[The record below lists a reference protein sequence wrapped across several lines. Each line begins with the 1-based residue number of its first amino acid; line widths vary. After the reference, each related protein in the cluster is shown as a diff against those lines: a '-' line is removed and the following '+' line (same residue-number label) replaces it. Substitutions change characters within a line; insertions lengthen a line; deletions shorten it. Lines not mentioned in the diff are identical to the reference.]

1 MPVDGTQRFSLNKKM
16 KIENMTTLR
25 WFAAIFG
32 CGLMLIT
39 LGTASAQQPLR
50 PALILDV
57 DAPQEVN
64 AQPNFVMA
72 QPHAPTAI
80 PFRSTM
86 DESAYAAAKQRANSA
101 YAPGV
106 TKPFSLAPTSLGP
119 PVIKTNNFNGHSET
133 EGLFPPDTHG
143 AIGVDHFVEVT
154 NSHFDVFSKAS
165 PHALLKSVTLATF
178 FNFTAE
184 TLFDPRVVYDQ
195 TWQRWIVTAVAFPES
210 TTVQRLFI
218 GISKTSDPTGPFF
231 IYNIDVDFFDNNDF
245 YDFPQLGIDQ
255 DAVLFTANIFPA
267 AGGFSGADFFSIAKA
282 RLYNGLSFS
291 VPIFTG
297 LAATLAPPIVLDQNA
312 STFLIAAP
320 PSGTTLTKFTA
331 TNTSRPSSTRLVPST
346 VTVPSYEVPPD
357 AHQSGTAQ
365 VLDTSDS
372 RFVNASTQNGTD
384 LWQTHTINF
393 FGFPSPFFY
402 RINTANNALKQSG
415 FYHASGTSDDF
426 NASITA
432 NTAGNC
438 FVTWTSTDARVG
450 VNAQVR
456 LSGKLSAGA
465 QITSG
470 TAGFTSTR
478 FLTGNFDPG
487 FGIQRWGDY
496 SAVTLDPSNEAT
508 AWLVNEKINSS
519 SIWGSRII
527 TIGF

>member
-1 MPVDGTQRFSLNKKM
+1 MYSSSRIKFYRL
-16 KIENMTTLR
+16 
-25 WFAAIFG
+25 AAIFG
-32 CGLMLIT
+32 SGLMLIT
-39 LGTASAQQPLR
+39 VRTAFAQQPLR
-50 PALILDV
+50 AAFILEV
-57 DAPQEVN
+57 EAAQEVN

-72 QPHAPTAI
+72 QPLAPFAI

-86 DESAYAAAKQRANSA
+86 GESAYAAAKQHANSA

-106 TKPFSLAPTSLGP
+106 TKPFPLAPSTLGP

-133 EGLFPPDTHG
+133 DGFFPPDTHG
-143 AIGVDHFVEVT
+143 AIGVNHFVEVT

-165 PHALLKSVTLATF
+165 PPALVKSVTLATF
-178 FNFTAE
+178 FNFAAE
-184 TLFDPRVVYDQ
+184 PLFDPRVVHDN

-210 TTVQRLFI
+210 ATVQRLFI
-218 GISKTSDPTGPFF
+218 GISKTDDPTGPFF
-231 IYNIDVDFFDNNDF
+231 IYNIDVDFFNNNDF

-267 AGGFSGADFFSIAKA
+267 AGGFSGADFFSVAKA
-282 RLYNGLSFS
+282 RLYNGLNFS
-291 VPIFTG
+291 IPIFTG
-297 LAATLAPPIVLDQNA
+297 LDATLAPPIVLDQNA

-320 PSGTTLTKFTA
+320 PSGTTLTKYTA
-331 TNTSRPSSTRLVPST
+331 TNTSRPSSTRLVRST
-346 VTVPSYEVPPD
+346 VTVPSYTVPPN
-357 AHQSGTAQ
+357 ARQSGTNQ

-384 LWQTHTINF
+384 LWQAHTIDL
-393 FGFPSPFFY
+393 FGFPSAFFY
-402 RINTANNALKQSG
+402 RINTTNNTLKQSG
-415 FYHASGTSDDF
+415 FYYASKTSDDF
-426 NASITA
+426 NTSITA
-432 NTAGNC
+432 NAAGNS
-438 FVTWTSTDARVG
+438 FVTWTSTDASVR

-456 LSGKLSAGA
+456 LSGKLSADA
-465 QITSG
+465 QITAG
-470 TAGFTSTR
+470 TAGFTSPT

-496 SAVTLDPSNEAT
+496 SAVTLDPANQAI

>member
-1 MPVDGTQRFSLNKKM
+1 MYSSLRIKFYW
-16 KIENMTTLR
+16 L
-25 WFAAIFG
+25 AAIFG
-32 CGLMLIT
+32 SGFMLIT
-39 LGTASAQQPLR
+39 LRTAFAQQPVR
-50 PALILDV
+50 PEFLLEVEA
-57 DAPQEVN
+57 AQEVN

-72 QPHAPTAI
+72 QPIAPSAI
-80 PFRSTM
+80 PFRSIM
-86 DESAYAAAKQRANSA
+86 GESAYAAAKQGANSA
-101 YAPGV
+101 RDPGV
-106 TKPFSLAPTSLGP
+106 TKPFPLAPSTLGP

-133 EGLFPPDTHG
+133 DGLFPPDTHG
-143 AIGVDHFVEVT
+143 AIGIDHFVEVT
-154 NSHFDVFSKAS
+154 NSHFDVFSKAA

-178 FNFTAE
+178 FNYTVE
-184 TLFDPRVVYDQ
+184 TLFDPRVVFDQ
-195 TWQRWIVTAVAFPES
+195 TWQRWIVTADAFPES

-231 IYNIDVDFFDNNDF
+231 IYNIDVDFFNNNDF

-291 VPIFTG
+291 VPIFTR
-297 LAATLAPPIVLDQNA
+297 LAGTLAPPIVLDQNA

-320 PSGTTLTKFTA
+320 PSGTTLTKYTA
-331 TNTSRPSSTRLVPST
+331 TNTSRPSSTRVVQSS
-346 VTVPSYEVPPD
+346 VTVPSYTVPPN
-357 AHQSGTAQ
+357 ARQPGTSQ

-402 RINTANNALKQSG
+402 RINTSNNALKQSG

-432 NTAGNC
+432 NTAGNS
-438 FVTWTSTDARVG
+438 FVTWTSTDARIG

-456 LSGKLSAGA
+456 LSGKLNADG

-496 SAVTLDPSNEAT
+496 SAVTLDPANGAT

>member
-1 MPVDGTQRFSLNKKM
+1 V
-16 KIENMTTLR
+16 
-25 WFAAIFG
+25 
-32 CGLMLIT
+32 
-39 LGTASAQQPLR
+39 
-50 PALILDV
+50 
-57 DAPQEVN
+57 
-64 AQPNFVMA
+64 
-72 QPHAPTAI
+72 
-80 PFRSTM
+80 
-86 DESAYAAAKQRANSA
+86 
-101 YAPGV
+101 
-106 TKPFSLAPTSLGP
+106 
-119 PVIKTNNFNGHSET
+119 
-133 EGLFPPDTHG
+133 
-143 AIGVDHFVEVT
+143 
-154 NSHFDVFSKAS
+154 VF
-165 PHALLKSVTLATF
+165 
-178 FNFTAE
+178 
-184 TLFDPRVVYDQ
+184 DQ
-195 TWQRWIVTAVAFPES
+195 TWQRWIVTADAFPES

-218 GISKTSDPTGPFF
+218 GVSKTSDPTGPFF

-291 VPIFTG
+291 VPIFTR

-331 TNTSRPSSTRLVPST
+331 TNTSHPGSTRLVPST
-346 VTVPSYEVPPD
+346 VTVPSYTVPPN
-357 AHQSGTAQ
+357 ARQSGTAQ
-365 VLDTSDS
+365 VIDTSDS

-384 LWQTHTINF
+384 LWQTHTINH
-393 FGFPSPFFY
+393 FGFASPFFY
-402 RINTANNALKQSG
+402 RINTSNNALKQSG

-426 NASITA
+426 NASIAA
-432 NTAGNC
+432 NTAGNS

-456 LSGKLSAGA
+456 LSGKLSADA

-470 TAGFTSTR
+470 TAGFTSPT

-519 SIWGSRII
+519 SLWGSRII

>member
-1 MPVDGTQRFSLNKKM
+1 MGVRFDELTFFSSELLLAIGILSLPRCRRDGLFSLATPLPVNTFNSRGVGRALIGAPFARGPEKSAIMRVSEPQTPSKKI
-16 KIENMTTLR
+16 KPRTLTTQFY

-32 CGLMLIT
+32 CGLMLIS

-50 PALILDV
+50 PELILDV
-57 DAPQEVN
+57 GAPQEVN

-72 QPHAPTAI
+72 QPLAPFAI

-86 DESAYAAAKQRANSA
+86 GESAYAAAKQQANSA

-106 TKPFSLAPTSLGP
+106 TKPFPLAPTPLGP

-133 EGLFPPDTHG
+133 QGFFPPDTHG

-178 FNFTAE
+178 FNYTVE

-195 TWQRWIVTAVAFPES
+195 TWQRWIVTADAFPES

-218 GISKTSDPTGPFF
+218 GVSKTSDPTGPFF
-231 IYNIDVDFFDNNDF
+231 IYNIDVDFFNNNDF

-331 TNTSRPSSTRLVPST
+331 TNTSHPGSTRLVPST
-346 VTVPSYEVPPD
+346 VTVPFYDVPPN

-365 VLDTSDS
+365 VIDTSDS

-384 LWQTHTINF
+384 LWQTHTINSF
-393 FGFPSPFFY
+393 WVSLAVFLPYQHRDQRSQAE
-402 RINTANNALKQSG
+402 RILPRER
-415 FYHASGTSDDF
+415 D
-426 NASITA
+426 
-432 NTAGNC
+432 
-438 FVTWTSTDARVG
+438 VG
-450 VNAQVR
+450 
-456 LSGKLSAGA
+456 
-465 QITSG
+465 
-470 TAGFTSTR
+470 
-478 FLTGNFDPG
+478 
-487 FGIQRWGDY
+487 
-496 SAVTLDPSNEAT
+496 
-508 AWLVNEKINSS
+508 
-519 SIWGSRII
+519 
-527 TIGF
+527 